1 MLQWVKL
8 YTPHFVWAWGVPLEY
23 FSWSEVAGLR
33 TGASVILI
41 DIVKLLSL
49 WDLSLTLSLPIDESV
64 SIPASRGRWQTLDA
78 ASWGTKCHRSFN
90 FDFPYV
96 DKGQVSSHT
105 SWKWFVL
112 IFLWSVDS
120 YPFSRF
126 IRFLSFSFFT
136 SSLLSGRFFICLWFE
151 MSLSSKMILCSQLY
165 QYFIVF

>member
-1 MLQWVKL
+1 MLKWVKL
-8 YTPHFVWAWGVPLEY
+8 YTPHFLWVWDVPLEY

-33 TGASVILI
+33 TDASVILI

-49 WDLSLTLSLPIDESV
+49 WDPSLALSLPIDESV

-78 ASWGTKCHRSFN
+78 ASWGTKRHHGFS
-90 FDFPYV
+90 FDFPYF

-120 YPFSRF
+120 CPFSSF
-126 IRFLSFSFFT
+126 IRFLSFSFLT
-136 SSLLSGRFFICLWFE
+136 SSLLSGRFFVCPWFE
-151 MSLSSKMILCSQLY
+151 MPLSSKMFLCSQLY
-165 QYFIVF
+165 QYFIGF